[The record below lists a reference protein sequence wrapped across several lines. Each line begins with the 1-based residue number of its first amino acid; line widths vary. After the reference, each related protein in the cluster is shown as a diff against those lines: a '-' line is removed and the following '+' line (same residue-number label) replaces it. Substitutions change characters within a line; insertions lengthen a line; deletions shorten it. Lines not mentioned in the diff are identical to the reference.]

1 MKKVNNQD
9 LENIKGGTATI
20 NGPIINAVVNVINVL
35 REAGYSIGSGIR
47 RMVEGEMC
55 PLK

>member
-1 MKKVNNQD
+1 MEKVNNQNM
-9 LENIKGGTATI
+9 EKIIGGTTTI

-35 REAGYSIGSGIR
+35 KEAGYSIGSGIR
-47 RMVEGEMC
+47 RMVENEMC